1 MPPSAPDDHP
11 IPDYTRTQ
19 LHVLQILWQADDALR
34 AQDIEARFDWE
45 IDNATLRS
53 VLRVLM
59 DRGEVLRERRG
70 KPFYYQPAKKKQKA
84 LSTWFSGLAE
94 VFTGGSKAGL
104 IAQLLQDHTLSP
116 EERAQLK
123 KIAQNDESPSP

>member
-1 MPPSAPDDHP
+1 MPRTPPDDHP
-11 IPDYTRTQ
+11 IPDFNRTQ
-19 LHVLQILWQADDALR
+19 LHILQILWQADDALR
-34 AQDIEARFDWE
+34 AQDIEERFDWE

-59 DRGEVLRERRG
+59 ERGEVLRERRG
-70 KPFYYQPAKKKQKA
+70 KPFYYQPANKKQKA

-104 IAQLLQDHTLSP
+104 IAQLLQDRTLSP
-116 EERAQLK
+116 EERAELE
-123 KIAQNDESPSP
+123 KIARNEDSSSH